1 VSASIWFALIGYLL
15 LLLAVGGWAARRT
28 NTTKDFFIA
37 GSGAGLW
44 AVGLATMAAS
54 FSSFVFL
61 GGPGLLYRVGLGSL
75 FITLPV
81 GFTAGLLCRVVA
93 RRLRTMAGEGVMTI
107 PEALDRRFP
116 GGSVRAA
123 AAVSIL
129 LGVIAYLGL
138 QFQGIVVLA
147 RGFGVERPEWALAVG
162 LVVMLAYSV
171 SGGMIAGL
179 YTDVIQGA
187 LMLVA
192 AAVVFVRALQLSGG
206 WISMLESIHA
216 DRGAEF
222 LQPQGELSLP
232 TVLGFFFVFGI
243 GVLGQPHLLH
253 KFFMLRD
260 PRQIRYLPLIFGGS
274 QIVCLAI
281 WLGVGLGVPALV
293 AQGVL
298 DPLAMAD
305 DATPTFLIRCLPAA
319 LGGLLAAGVLAALMS
334 TADSFL
340 NIGAAAITRDLPQ
353 AFGRPLRN
361 EFRAARIAVVAIAL
375 VALIFSRLYA
385 DLIALVGTFAFGAFA
400 AALAPALVLGLWW
413 KRVTTKAAFAS
424 IVSGMTIAVTLEF
437 FMKQSWFESLPRPPL
452 AAGVLPSSVAL
463 SASFLVLLLLSAR
476 GRRPS

>member
-1 VSASIWFALIGYLL
+1 MSGSIGVALFGYLL
-15 LLLAVGGWAARRT
+15 SLLAVGVWASRRT
-28 NTTKDFFIA
+28 KSSEDFFIA
-37 GSGAGLW
+37 GRAAGLW

-61 GGPGLLYRVGLGSL
+61 GGPGLLYRVGLGAL

-81 GFTAGLLCRVVA
+81 GFTAALLCRLVA
-93 RRLRTMAGEGVMTI
+93 GRLRALADEGVLTI

-116 GGSVRAA
+116 GGAVRAA
-123 AAVSIL
+123 AAISIL

-138 QFQGIVVLA
+138 QFQGLVVLA
-147 RGFGVERPEWALAVG
+147 RGFGLDRPEWALVIG

-179 YTDVIQGA
+179 YTDVIQGL
-187 LMLVA
+187 LMLFA
-192 AAVVFVRALQLSGG
+192 AAVVFVRSLQLSGG
-206 WISMLESIHA
+206 WLAMLESIQD
-216 DRGAEF
+216 DRGAAF
-222 LQPQGELSLP
+222 LMPQGQLP
-232 TVLGFFFVFGI
+232 LTTVLGFYFVFGV

-253 KFFMLRD
+253 KFFMIRD
-260 PRQIRYLPLIFGGS
+260 PKQIRFLPLIFGGS
-274 QIVCLAI
+274 QILCLAI
-281 WLGVGLGVPALV
+281 WIGVGLGVPALV

-298 DPLAMAD
+298 EPLASAD
-305 DATPTFLIRCLPAA
+305 DATPTFLLRCLPAA

-340 NIGAAAITRDLPQ
+340 NIGAAAITRDLPR
-353 AFGRPLRN
+353 AFGRPLRH
-361 EFRAARIAVVAIAL
+361 EFRAARWAVIGIAI

-413 KRVTTKAAFAS
+413 RRVTARAALLS
-424 IVSGMTIAVTLEF
+424 IVTGMTLAMVLEF
-437 FMKQSWFESLPRPPL
+437 LAKQSWFDRLPRPPL

-463 SASFLVLLLLSAR
+463 SASFLVLLLFSVRASR
-476 GRRPS
+476 SR